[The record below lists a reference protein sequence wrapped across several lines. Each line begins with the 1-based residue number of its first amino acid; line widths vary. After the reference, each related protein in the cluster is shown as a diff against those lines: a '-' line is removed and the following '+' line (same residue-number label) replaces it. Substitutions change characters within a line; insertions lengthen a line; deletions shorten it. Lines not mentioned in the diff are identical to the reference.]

1 MQLQNG
7 FTRSVPHFSQNTATT
22 RAETQSAVKAKTDR
36 TSTPKL
42 LIICKR
48 IGDYNHRSHS
58 CEGPKIRGTSPCQ
71 TREPLIIKQSSDS
84 LTPHLWASVPP
95 PDKVNN
101 ETQQLHITLIDIFWG
116 PLAPL
121 DRSPCRQRGTRYYY
135 PQPTEKSIRWK
146 HHPKKKGNWGTWSLP
161 LCDLR
166 LSSPEWEC
174 VFSDCW
180 KVRPSMLWHF
190 LIFLALYDCCFV

>member
-1 MQLQNG
+1 MPSARDATAEQTPNFLQQQPELKAKTAAEEPHSLGRWAQLDDLIATDPEKSSLELGYDTVPSGPCGININLICMQLQNG

-22 RAETQSAVKAKTDR
+22 RAETQSAVKAKTGR

-101 ETQQLHITLIDIFWG
+101 ETQQLHVTLIDIF
-116 PLAPL
+116 
-121 DRSPCRQRGTRYYY
+121 
-135 PQPTEKSIRWK
+135 
-146 HHPKKKGNWGTWSLP
+146 
-161 LCDLR
+161 
-166 LSSPEWEC
+166 
-174 VFSDCW
+174 
-180 KVRPSMLWHF
+180 
-190 LIFLALYDCCFV
+190 